1 MNFEEFC
8 RVAGAEQPTQG
19 LEYAYNYAAA
29 VSQAL
34 EDSLGDMPVQFRIDH
49 GACKVTLST
58 DLLDFTRENFHN
70 VVDALHSADH
80 LEICRDLDV
89 FTITATFRVV

>member
-8 RVAGAEQPTQG
+8 QAAGAKQPTQG

-34 EDSLGDMPVQFRIDH
+34 EDSLADMPVQFGIDH

-58 DLLDFTRENFHN
+58 NLLDLTCDNFHN
-70 VVDALHSADH
+70 VVAALHPADH
-80 LEICRDLDV
+80 LEIRRNHDE
-89 FTITATFRVV
+89 FTITATFCV